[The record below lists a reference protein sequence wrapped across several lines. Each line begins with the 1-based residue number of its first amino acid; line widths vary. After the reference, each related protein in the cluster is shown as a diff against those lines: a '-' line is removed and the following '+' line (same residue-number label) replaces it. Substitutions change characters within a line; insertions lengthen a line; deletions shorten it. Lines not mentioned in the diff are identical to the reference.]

1 MRPES
6 TVQQQTANSSP
17 PQKPTSLQ
25 EVDQQEIFLDDF
37 EFYEKL
43 GSGSYGQVYKTKY
56 KRTDEIFAIKTLDR
70 DFVMKVGRL
79 LFNSFTSIIE
89 PKDEEHKQRERHP
102 LQLRS
107 SECSQVDIYIESK
120 NS

>member
-1 MRPES
+1 M
-6 TVQQQTANSSP
+6 
-17 PQKPTSLQ
+17 
-25 EVDQQEIFLDDF
+25 DQQEIFLDDF

-102 LQLRS
+102 LQLKINNLANFQSKFQFRS

-120 NS
+120 NSWSTHMKS

>member
-1 MRPES
+1 
-6 TVQQQTANSSP
+6 
-17 PQKPTSLQ
+17 
-25 EVDQQEIFLDDF
+25 
-37 EFYEKL
+37 
-43 GSGSYGQVYKTKY
+43 
-56 KRTDEIFAIKTLDR
+56 
-70 DFVMKVGRL
+70 MKVGRL
-79 LFNSFTSIIE
+79 LLNSFTSIIE